1 MMDSRCICE
10 MLKPGQGGE
19 EMSEA
24 KIRKI
29 LEKQLQLLSE
39 YSEKG
44 CPDELP
50 NLTDSM
56 VRLVTL
62 LREFGSNRT

>member
-1 MMDSRCICE
+1 MTPELDKDNQVTFGDLI
-10 MLKPGQGGE
+10 
-19 EMSEA
+19 
-24 KIRKI
+24 KI
-29 LEKQLQLLSE
+29 LRKQLQLLSE

-44 CPDELP
+44 CPDELA

-62 LREFGSNRT
+62 LREIGSNRT

>member
-1 MMDSRCICE
+1 
-10 MLKPGQGGE
+10 
-19 EMSEA
+19 MSEA
-24 KIRKI
+24 EIRKI

-44 CPDELP
+44 CPDELE

-62 LREFGSNRT
+62 LREIGSNRT

>member
-1 MMDSRCICE
+1 
-10 MLKPGQGGE
+10 
-19 EMSEA
+19 MSETE
-24 KIRKI
+24 IRKI

-50 NLTDSM
+50 ALTNSM
-56 VRLVTL
+56 IQLVIL
-62 LREFGSNRT
+62 LSGFGSNRT